1 MISITLEL
9 LHHIR
14 YIVTID
20 VMENILM
27 RVTFHMRHF
36 TIKESAMY
44 Y

>member
-1 MISITLEL
+1 MIGITLEL
-9 LHHIR
+9 FHHIR

-27 RVTFHMRHF
+27 RVTFHMHHL
-36 TIKESAMY
+36 TIMESAMY

>member
-9 LHHIR
+9 LHPIK

-27 RVTFHMRHF
+27 GVTFHMRHF
-36 TIKESAMY
+36 TMKENAMY